1 MAFRYNITNHCC
13 PHCGKIL
20 KKDDEGL
27 LTILMIVLFIATA
40 GTILFW
46 LLGWKI
52 VDALYKIQ
60 GPRRLGN
67 KLKKCPQCGKIVCMA
82 RGMEWVE
89 YNVVEKKSWAY
100 RRTYGWAL
108 GLSGFVF
115 VGLIAQFVWFSPH
128 ASDRPITIA
137 FLIIFL
143 ISLAIEVAL
152 FIWWKSAIAKPYIE
166 MGDEDFALVSKSM
179 KATYSAWENEPIPVK
194 IKGTETMYGKVKGSA
209 STEDLNDQVRRLLIF
224 KDLLDKGAITPEEYE
239 AKKRQILGL

>member
-1 MAFRYNITNHCC
+1 MAFRYNIINHCC
-13 PHCGKIL
+13 PHCGKTL
-20 KKDDEGL
+20 KRDDEGL

-40 GTILFW
+40 GTMLFW

-52 VDALYKIQ
+52 IDALYKIQ

-67 KLKKCPQCGKIVCMA
+67 KLKECPHCGETVCMA
-82 RGMEWVE
+82 QGMEWVE

-100 RRTYGWAL
+100 RRIYRWAL

-115 VGLIAQFVWFSPH
+115 VGLIAQFFWLSPH
-128 ASDRPITIA
+128 ASDRPVTTV

-143 ISLAIEVAL
+143 VSLAIEVAL
-152 FIWWKSAIAKPYIE
+152 FAWWKSATSKPYIE

-194 IKGTETMYGKVKGSA
+194 IKGTETMHGRVKESA
-209 STEDLNDQVRRLLIF
+209 PIEDLNDQARRLLIF